1 MFVSDAHLFVPREI
15 RWKPIMAIRFAS
27 ARRRKRFMR
36 RVMRDVRMG
45 LPLAALILTFAMT
58 IFAAQLATVIVP
70 TSSSHGPMMTAL
82 HSTVALLD

>member
-27 ARRRKRFMR
+27 ARRRKRLMR
-36 RVMRDVRMG
+36 RLMRDVRMS
-45 LPLAALILTFAMT
+45 LPLVALLFTFAMT
-58 IFAAQLATVIVP
+58 VFIAQLATVMIP
-70 TSSSHGPMMTAL
+70 ATSGHGPMMTAL

>member
-15 RWKPIMAIRFAS
+15 RWKPILAIRFAS

-36 RVMRDVRMG
+36 RVMRDVRAS
-45 LPLAALILTFAMT
+45 LPFAALLFTFAMT
-58 IFAAQLATVIVP
+58 VLVAQLATVIVP
-70 TSSSHGPMMTAL
+70 TNAAHGPMMAAL